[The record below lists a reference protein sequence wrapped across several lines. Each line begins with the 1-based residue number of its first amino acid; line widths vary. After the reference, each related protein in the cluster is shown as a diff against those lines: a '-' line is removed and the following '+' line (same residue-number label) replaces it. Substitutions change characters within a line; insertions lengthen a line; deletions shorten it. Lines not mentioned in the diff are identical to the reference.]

1 MVVELLAAIECMPQ
15 RGQEFVRPLKNFG
28 NRIDKSM
35 VVTRLMPRN
44 RGSDRRHDVHRAA
57 LLGKENL
64 NARARGFCRL
74 DKDKLVFVRNDHRP
88 VPRTLETQRNL
99 SDDW

>member
-1 MVVELLAAIECMPQ
+1 MIVEFLAAIECMPQ

-28 NRIDKSM
+28 NRIDKSL

-44 RGSDRRHDVHRAA
+44 RRSYRRHDVHGAA

>member
-1 MVVELLAAIECMPQ
+1 MVVELLAARECMPQ

-28 NRIDKSM
+28 DWIDESL
-35 VVTRLMPRN
+35 VVTRLMLRN
-44 RGSDRRHDVHRAA
+44 RRSYRRHDVCGAA

-64 NARARGFCRL
+64 NARARGFCRF

-88 VPRTLETQRNL
+88 VPRTLETQHNL

>member
-1 MVVELLAAIECMPQ
+1 MVVEFLTTDDCLSQCGKES
-15 RGQEFVRPLKNFG
+15 GRPLKNYG
-28 NRIDKSM
+28 NRIDETL
-35 VVTRLMPRN
+35 VVARLMPRD
-44 RGSDRRHDVHRAA
+44 RRSDRGHDVHGAR
-57 LLGKENL
+57 LFRKENL
-64 NARARGFCRL
+64 NARAGGFCRL